1 MFYCRSDRKRQAEQ
15 SQAIKAKKRNEH
27 IAARSDAKKNKKL
40 GLKPKGDKD
49 KAPARGKSG
58 GYKGKNPD
66 QGDKAG
72 GDKGKGKKRPGF

>member
-1 MFYCRSDRKRQAEQ
+1 MVLCRSDRKRQAEQ

-27 IAARSDAKKNKKL
+27 ITARSDAKKNKKL

-49 KAPARGKSG
+49 KAPGRGKSG

-66 QGDKAG
+66 QNEKAG